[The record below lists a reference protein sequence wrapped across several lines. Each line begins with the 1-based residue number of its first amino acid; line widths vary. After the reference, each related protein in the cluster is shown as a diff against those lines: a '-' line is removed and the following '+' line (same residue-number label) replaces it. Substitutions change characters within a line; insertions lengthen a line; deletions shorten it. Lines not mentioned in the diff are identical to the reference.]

1 MRDTDWKHL
10 KLICI
15 NLHNSS
21 KSRNL
26 TSKIWPPQISRSQ
39 ESRLFKEKKMLPRE
53 IKTRNIYLLCLFL
66 AYFKTFVLFEFI

>member
-1 MRDTDWKHL
+1 MRDTDWKRL

-26 TSKIWPPQISRSQ
+26 SSKIWPPQISRSQ
-39 ESRLFKEKKMLPRE
+39 ESRLFKEEKIVAEGNENKK
-53 IKTRNIYLLCLFL
+53 YLFTLFV
-66 AYFKTFVLFEFI
+66 FFSLF